1 MIQTT
6 QYFDCICFT
15 PTWYVDSSECRTSW
29 HEKPAKWGILSNIL
43 QSEEC
48 LGFDNDQIEIPQIV
62 GFTCN
67 KISTM
72 WGILSKNL
80 QSEEVLPFI

>member
-1 MIQTT
+1 M
-6 QYFDCICFT
+6 
-15 PTWYVDSSECRTSW
+15 
-29 HEKPAKWGILSNIL
+29 SNNL

-67 KISTM
+67 KTPTM
-72 WGILSKNL
+72 WGIPFKNL
-80 QSEEVLPFI
+80 QYEEVLAFI